1 MDKRNVKAQ
10 AAMEFMMLVGVL
22 LFMFTI
28 MLGIVASKTTDIHK
42 KREFLLGDDV
52 VVKIQKEVNLAAR
65 AIDGYSR
72 EFSIPS
78 RLSNKDYNVT
88 LAGNE
93 VIVSTEMEDFWRI
106 IPPVVGNITKGIN
119 RINKTNGII
128 YIN

>member
-1 MDKRNVKAQ
+1 MDKRNLKSQ
-10 AAMEFMMLVGVL
+10 AVMEFMILVGVL

-42 KREFLLGDDV
+42 KREFLLGEDV

-65 AIDGYSR
+65 AMDGYSR

-78 RLSNKDYNVT
+78 RLANKDYNVT

-93 VIVSTEMEDFWRI
+93 IIVSTEREDFWRV
-106 IPPVVGNITKGIN
+106 IPPVVGNITKGTN